1 MLKETFIFLSLL
13 LLVYKYGPI
22 LYFDITSHT
31 PKLYTDSCGLIFNTP
46 SGTGLFGRSCNDP
59 SYELLCDENN
69 KTVLYL
75 NYGRH
80 FVQAITSVNN
90 NGTLKFMIGGLDNN
104 NCPTITLP
112 FTYSNFTKYSSEQE
126 NKLATDNNIYYD
138 DGIVLLS
145 CKKKPPSSF
154 PCASGATER
163 PYSYVLPRYAEVSDV
178 GESCSVDL
186 MIRVLPWGPV
196 TCNKNCSYPE
206 IQSEEVNGI
215 QLKWRANR
223 CGVWDGGDGSCFLD
237 NTTNMVFCNSK
248 AGILTSVLNFLGE
261 GLNAGVMIIPIYS
274 LLSWFALRT
283 VLGPPCVVAFLIYKW
298 KKRDQSACDEVEDFL
313 QNHSNLVPIKYSYS
327 DIKKMTKGFKHK
339 LGEGGYGYVYKGKL
353 RSKRDV
359 AVKLLCKSK
368 PNDEQFINEVAT
380 IGKIRHTNVVRLIG
394 FCAERTKRALVY
406 EYMPNGSLDK
416 HIFSQQQGNNMSI
429 TYEKIFNISLGVARG
444 IQYLHEGCDMQILHF
459 DIKPHNI
466 LLDENFNPKIS
477 DFGLAKLYPIDD
489 DSIVSLTVARGTM
502 GYMAP
507 ELLYKNI
514 GGVSYKADVYSFG
527 MLLMEM
533 AGRRKNL
540 NAMEYSWQ
548 SYFSKWVYDQFEETI
563 DLSNATEEEKVIAK
577 KMIIIGLHCIQ
588 MNPNDRPSMNEVIK
602 MLEGESE
609 FQDVLPP

>member
-1 MLKETFIFLSLL
+1 MDDGLMAVMANGWSQFESLWA
-13 LLVYKYGPI
+13 VVEWDI
-22 LYFDITSHT
+22 L
-31 PKLYTDSCGLIFNTP
+31 C
-46 SGTGLFGRSCNDP
+46 
-59 SYELLCDENN
+59 
-69 KTVLYL
+69 
-75 NYGRH
+75 
-80 FVQAITSVNN
+80 
-90 NGTLKFMIGGLDNN
+90 
-104 NCPTITLP
+104 
-112 FTYSNFTKYSSEQE
+112 SEQE
-126 NKLATDNNIYYD
+126 NKLATDNNIYYYD
-138 DGIVLLS
+138 DIVLVS
-145 CKKKPPSSF
+145 CKKNLPSSF
-154 PCASGATER
+154 PYASGATER
-163 PYSYVLPRYAEVSDV
+163 PYSYVLPRYAKVSDV

-196 TCNKNCSYPE
+196 TCNKNRSYPE

-215 QLKWRANR
+215 LLKWRANR
-223 CGVWDGGDGSCFLD
+223 CGEWDGGDGSCFLD

-248 AGILTSVLNFLGE
+248 AGILANFLGE

-274 LLSWFALRT
+274 LFSWFALRT
-283 VLGPPCVVAFLIYKW
+283 VLGPPFVVAFLIYKW
-298 KKRDQSACDEVEDFL
+298 KRRDQSACDEVEDFL
-313 QNHSNLVPIKYSYS
+313 QNHSNLIPIKYSYS

-368 PNDEQFINEVAT
+368 PNEQQFINEVAT
-380 IGKIRHTNVVRLIG
+380 IGKIRHTNV
-394 FCAERTKRALVY
+394 
-406 EYMPNGSLDK
+406 
-416 HIFSQQQGNNMSI
+416 GNNMSI
-429 TYEKIFNISLGVARG
+429 SYEKIFNISLGVAHG
-444 IQYLHEGCDMQILHF
+444 IQYLHEGCDMHILHF

-548 SYFSKWVYDQFEETI
+548 TYFSKWVYDQFEETI
-563 DLSNATEEEKVIAK
+563 DLGNATEEEKVIAK

-609 FQDVLPP
+609 FQDVLPPEPLFAREANR